1 MPFYRRTVVPQR
13 LCPRNP
19 PQPLAELRDVS
30 HLAALSLLRQL
41 ADLCGHSLALLED
54 LEGHLLV
61 LGRRAD
67 SLRRRTVRLRRRLPC
82 RLPGPEDGRE
92 ELGRTAPLG
101 CPASGAPAALSRLA
115 LAPRFRP
122 PLPGERGDAASRVL
136 TAANSGRENATA
148 TAHSRSSWRQPVNV
162 FLSSGRPPSVEELLR
177 EAQLNLQS
185 LLQEEYEEQYSE
197 ARLLGQTF
205 RSSDEA
211 PELTPSPRPQ
221 SARRLELVFM
231 PTKRQLS
238 EDETTTQ
245 GVRAPE
251 ATLSLSTADK
261 QTAWNGPFPLPFLEE
276 KQWPQPCST
285 QSDLVPINISGQQF
299 DKLASFRHSLFNT
312 ETAVNP
318 KSTLRRRRTIIGF
331 SNYSQRHKGDPT
343 TAASRPSPCPVS
355 PILPSHNSSPA
366 GNVAYSTTSDARS
379 SHSAP
384 QGIHGRVP
392 VGQESQFSN
401 LTSPVLRNSSKPED
415 PRQACSDT
423 GPTGMESMG
432 MVYSVPTSCNGPTES
447 TFSTSWKG
455 DGFTY
460 MTPSATSQS
469 NQVDESR
476 KNPSLGNSWVSVDTL
491 PPLVPKEVATFFFA
505 HDNQAGCSGLASYS
519 EHPGPHRQVSE
530 RPPKIGLLTGGTS
543 RLETG
548 LGGTS
553 RFRERSLSVPTDS
566 GTTAGDYDEEQKGNE
581 ACALPYA
588 TASTEGSN
596 SADNIASLTAEQQE
610 QHRRQRSKS
619 ISLRKAKKKPSP
631 PKRSVSLVKDEPVLL
646 PEGESVLPKD
656 QKRRSLCLFLEHQGH
671 HSSQPDAQGHP
682 AVSTLKDPEGAQ
694 FSHNWYLTEWKSGDT
709 YQSLSSSSTATGTT
723 IIECTQV
730 QGSSESLA
738 SPSTS
743 RATTP
748 SQLSIEVEAREIS
761 SPGRPTGLMSPSS
774 GYSSQ
779 SETPTPTV
787 SMSLTLGHLPATSSS
802 VRVRPVVPE
811 RKSSLPLTSPIEK
824 ISKSRLSFDLP
835 FTSSAN
841 LDLSGMSISIRSKA
855 KVSRHH
861 SDTNFGAKLAQKTSP
876 NQPIMPMVT
885 QSDLRSVRL
894 RSVSKS
900 EPEDDIESPDYT
912 EEPGAEEVFALPE
925 RKVKPPVAEKPP
937 LARRLPSLVHKP
949 PSVPEEY
956 PLILPTVAMTPQNTA
971 QHVRPLPHDSYTMVR
986 KLKPPNFSNDKSPG
1000 EVTAPSSLVF
1010 TPFVSSPSTLFSGT
1024 QQPPQGN
1031 VEGEGTKVRTLPERI
1046 SLQTQEETEKKTC
1059 KIPPPVPKKP
1069 SVLYL
1074 PLTSPL
1080 AQMEAYVVEP
1090 RMPLSPIITLE
1101 EDSKCPPTNNDLQAP
1116 SKKMTSVL
1124 HADSEKEASSPG
1136 YSVEPSTEEKSLI
1149 SDKTAEWIAE
1159 EEDDVFVA
1167 SRTTED
1173 LFTVIHRS
1181 KRKLLGWKEPGEVSA
1196 SSRPSSHSPV
1206 KNMADSPIGESAAV
1220 AASIGPSG
1228 NASLDTG
1235 RNNDFKAL
1243 LQKKGNKATPRSR
1256 PSAAELLK
1264 TTNPLARRIIAQF
1277 SKDYETTDNPSS

>member
-30 HLAALSLLRQL
+30 HLAALNLLRQL

-54 LEGHLLV
+54 LEGHLLA
-61 LGRRAD
+61 LGCRTD
-67 SLRRRTVRLRRRLPC
+67 SLYRRTVRLRRRLPC
-82 RLPGPEDGRE
+82 RLLGPEDDG
-92 ELGRTAPLG
+92 ELA
-101 CPASGAPAALSRLA
+101 
-115 LAPRFRP
+115 
-122 PLPGERGDAASRVL
+122 
-136 TAANSGRENATA
+136 AANSGRENATA

-211 PELTPSPRPQ
+211 PEPTPSPRLQ
-221 SARRLELVFM
+221 SARRLEFVLM
-231 PTKRQLS
+231 PAKRQLS

-251 ATLSLSTADK
+251 AALSLSATDK
-261 QTAWNGPFPLPFLEE
+261 QTAWNSPFPLPSLEE
-276 KQWPQPCST
+276 KRWPQPCST

-299 DKLASFRHSLFNT
+299 DRHASLRHSLFNT

-331 SNYSQRHKGDPT
+331 SNYSQRDQGH
-343 TAASRPSPCPVS
+343 S
-355 PILPSHNSSPA
+355 SSPA
-366 GNVAYSTTSDARS
+366 GSAARSTSSDARP

-384 QGIHGRVP
+384 QGVHGRVAI
-392 VGQESQFSN
+392 GQEARFPN
-401 LTSPVLRNSSKPED
+401 LTSPVLRNLPSEPED
-415 PRQACSDT
+415 PHQAHSGLD
-423 GPTGMESMG
+423 PPGMENVG
-432 MVYSVPTSCNGPTES
+432 MVYSVPSSCNGPTES

-455 DGFTY
+455 DAFTY
-460 MTPSATSQS
+460 MTPSAINQS
-469 NQVDESR
+469 NQVNESG
-476 KNPSLGNSWVSVDTL
+476 KNPSSGSSWVSVNTL
-491 PPLVPKEVATFFFA
+491 PPLVPKEAATLFVAR
-505 HDNQAGCSGLASYS
+505 DNPAGCSGLANYP
-519 EHPGPHRQVSE
+519 EHATQRRQVLE
-530 RPPKIGLLTGGTS
+530 RPHKMGLLTGGTL

-548 LGGTS
+548 LGGAS

-566 GTTAGDYDEEQKGNE
+566 GTTDGEYDEEQKASE

-588 TASTEGSN
+588 STSSEGSN
-596 SADNIASLTAEQQE
+596 SADNIASLNAEQE
-610 QHRRQRSKS
+610 ARHRRQRSKS

-631 PKRSVSLVKDEPVLL
+631 PTRSVSLVKDEPVLL
-646 PEGESVLPKD
+646 PEGGPALPKD
-656 QKRRSLCLFLEHQGH
+656 QRPRSLCLSLEHQGH
-671 HSSQPDAQGHP
+671 HSSHPDTQGHSAAP
-682 AVSTLKDPEGAQ
+682 TLKDAEGTQ
-694 FSHNWYLTEWKSGDT
+694 FSHHWYLTDWKSGDT

-723 IIECTQV
+723 VIECTQV

-748 SQLSIEVEAREIS
+748 SQLSIEVEAREVS

-787 SMSLTLGHLPATSSS
+787 SMSLTLGHLPPPSSS

-811 RKSSLPLTSPIEK
+811 RKSSLPATSPMEK
-824 ISKSRLSFDLP
+824 MSKSRLSFDLP
-835 FTSSAN
+835 LTSSTT
-841 LDLSGMSISIRSKA
+841 LDLSGMSISIRSKT

-900 EPEDDIESPDYT
+900 EPEDDTESPDYT
-912 EEPGAEEVFALPE
+912 EESGAEEVFALPE
-925 RKVKPPVAEKPP
+925 RKVKPPIAEKPP
-937 LARRLPSLVHKP
+937 LARRPPSLLHKP

-956 PLILPTVAMTPQNTA
+956 PLSLPTLAMAPKSTIH
-971 QHVRPLPHDSYTMVR
+971 HVKPLLQESHTVVR
-986 KLKPPNFSNDKSPG
+986 KPKPPSFPDGRSPQ
-1000 EVTAPSSLVF
+1000 ESTTPSSLVL
-1010 TPFVSSPSTLFSGT
+1010 TPFASSSGAFFSGT
-1024 QQPPQGN
+1024 QQPPRGSMED
-1031 VEGEGTKVRTLPERI
+1031 EGPKVRALPGRI
-1046 SLQTQEETEKKTC
+1046 GLQSQEEAEKKTG

-1074 PLTSPL
+1074 PLASPG
-1080 AQMEAYVVEP
+1080 AQMEAHVMDA
-1090 RMPLSPIITLE
+1090 RLPLSPIITLE
-1101 EDSKCPPTNNDLQAP
+1101 EDARGPATGSDLQLAGKKTSSAP
-1116 SKKMTSVL
+1116 Q
-1124 HADSEKEASSPG
+1124 ADREKEASSPG
-1136 YSVEPSTEEKSLI
+1136 SSVEPSAEEKSLI

-1181 KRKLLGWKEPGEVSA
+1181 KRKLLGWKEPGEGFA
-1196 SSRPSSHSPV
+1196 GGRPSSHLPG
-1206 KNMADSPIGESAAV
+1206 KNTADSPISESAAT
-1220 AASIGPSG
+1220 SG
-1228 NASLDTG
+1228 SGSSASLDAG
-1235 RNNDFKAL
+1235 RNDDFKAL
-1243 LQKKGNKATPRSR
+1243 LQKKGSKATPRSR

-1277 SKDYETTDNPSS
+1277 SNDYETTENPGS

>member
-19 PQPLAELRDVS
+19 PQPLAKLRDVS
-30 HLAALSLLRQL
+30 HLAALNLLRQL

-54 LEGHLLV
+54 LEGHLLA
-61 LGRRAD
+61 LGCRTD
-67 SLRRRTVRLRRRLPC
+67 SLYRRTVRLRRRLPC
-82 RLPGPEDGRE
+82 RLLGPEDDG
-92 ELGRTAPLG
+92 ELA
-101 CPASGAPAALSRLA
+101 
-115 LAPRFRP
+115 
-122 PLPGERGDAASRVL
+122 
-136 TAANSGRENATA
+136 AANSGRENATA

-211 PELTPSPRPQ
+211 PEPTPSPRLQ
-221 SARRLELVFM
+221 SAKRLEFVLM

-251 ATLSLSTADK
+251 ATLSLSTTDK
-261 QTAWNGPFPLPFLEE
+261 QTAWNGPFPLPSLEE
-276 KQWPQPCST
+276 KRWPQPCST

-299 DKLASFRHSLFNT
+299 DKHASFRHSLFNT

-331 SNYSQRHKGDPT
+331 SNYSQRDQGHSNSPVGS
-343 TAASRPSPCPVS
+343 AARC
-355 PILPSHNSSPA
+355 
-366 GNVAYSTTSDARS
+366 TTSDARP

-384 QGIHGRVP
+384 QGVHGRVAI
-392 VGQESQFSN
+392 GQEARFPN
-401 LTSPVLRNSSKPED
+401 LTSPVLRNLSSESKD
-415 PRQACSDT
+415 PHQAHSGLD
-423 GPTGMESMG
+423 PPGMEGMG
-432 MVYSVPTSCNGPTES
+432 MVYSVPSSCNGPTES
-447 TFSTSWKG
+447 TFSTSCKG
-455 DGFTY
+455 DAFTY
-460 MTPSATSQS
+460 MTPSAINQS
-469 NQVDESR
+469 NQVNESG
-476 KNPSLGNSWVSVDTL
+476 KNPSSGNSLVSVNTL
-491 PPLVPKEVATFFFA
+491 PTLVPKEAATLFVAR
-505 HDNQAGCSGLASYS
+505 DNPAGCSGLASYP
-519 EHPGPHRQVSE
+519 ERPTQQRQVPE
-530 RPPKIGLLTGGTS
+530 RPTKIGLLTGGTL

-548 LGGTS
+548 PGGAN

-566 GTTAGDYDEEQKGNE
+566 GTTDGEFDEEQKASE

-588 TASTEGSN
+588 STSCEGSN
-596 SADNIASLTAEQQE
+596 SADNIACLSAEQE
-610 QHRRQRSKS
+610 ARHRRQRSKS

-631 PKRSVSLVKDEPVLL
+631 PTRSVSLVKDEPVLL
-646 PEGESVLPKD
+646 PEGGSALPKD
-656 QKRRSLCLFLEHQGH
+656 QRPRSLCLSLEHQGH
-671 HSSQPDAQGHP
+671 HSSHPDTQGHP
-682 AVSTLKDPEGAQ
+682 AAPILKDPEDTQ
-694 FSHNWYLTEWKSGDT
+694 FSHHWYLTDWKSGDT

-723 IIECTQV
+723 VIECTQV

-748 SQLSIEVEAREIS
+748 SQLSIEVEAREVS

-787 SMSLTLGHLPATSSS
+787 SMSLTLGHLPPPSSS

-811 RKSSLPLTSPIEK
+811 RKSSLPPTSPVEK
-824 ISKSRLSFDLP
+824 MSKSRLSFDLP
-835 FTSSAN
+835 LTSSTT
-841 LDLSGMSISIRSKA
+841 LDLSGMSISIRSKT

-900 EPEDDIESPDYT
+900 EPEDDTESPDYT
-912 EEPGAEEVFALPE
+912 EEPGAEVFALPE
-925 RKVKPPVAEKPP
+925 RKVKPPIAEKPP
-937 LARRLPSLVHKP
+937 LARRPPSLVHKP

-956 PLILPTVAMTPQNTA
+956 PLTLPTLAMAPKSTIH
-971 QHVRPLPHDSYTMVR
+971 HVRPLLQESHTVVQKP
-986 KLKPPNFSNDKSPG
+986 KLPSFLDGRSPG
-1000 EVTAPSSLVF
+1000 EPTTPSSLVLM
-1010 TPFVSSPSTLFSGT
+1010 PFASSSGAFFSGT
-1024 QQPPQGN
+1024 QQPPRGSRED
-1031 VEGEGTKVRTLPERI
+1031 EGPKVRALPERI
-1046 SLQTQEETEKKTC
+1046 SLQSQEEAEKKTG

-1074 PLTSPL
+1074 PLTSPGAL
-1080 AQMEAYVVEP
+1080 MESHMAEP
-1090 RMPLSPIITLE
+1090 RLPLSPIITLE
-1101 EDSKCPPTNNDLQAP
+1101 EDARCPATGSELHLPGKRTTSAP
-1116 SKKMTSVL
+1116 Q
-1124 HADSEKEASSPG
+1124 ADSEKEASSPG

-1159 EEDDVFVA
+1159 EDDDVFVA

-1181 KRKLLGWKEPGEVSA
+1181 KRKLLGWKEPGEGFTGG
-1196 SSRPSSHSPV
+1196 RPSSHSPG
-1206 KNMADSPIGESAAV
+1206 KNTADSPINESAA
-1220 AASIGPSG
+1220 AAAATTTSG
-1228 NASLDTG
+1228 SGSGASLDAG
-1235 RNNDFKAL
+1235 RNDDFKAL
-1243 LQKKGNKATPRSR
+1243 LQKKGSKATPRSR

-1277 SKDYETTDNPSS
+1277 SNDYETTDNPSS